1 MGYIWGLLAIS
12 AAVVSTVI
20 ALTLPHWGAPGRA
33 ELFARFS
40 VAAGIA
46 AVGSSL
52 MYAIYELSG
61 GVLALVVGDA
71 FMVLGPGAM
80 LLAMGALTGHLRA
93 AVITVSVAVVLVS
106 VTTTV
111 TDTRTSLLVKIAVLC
126 VLCLGVAGQT
136 RRAALTG
143 FAGTTTLLVVNLG
156 YATFCAGRIVAAL
169 TVGWESPLY
178 RAVFSIVPT
187 TAVGAIAVVATGLA
201 VWQVLRSQGW
211 SLRRRSDAPAEE
223 LVVEVAGWRVSL
235 TDPADVRR
243 AFGADTVSEI
253 ARDLET
259 VGGALRRRAETTEVS
274 FASSGELAAHLRLEL
289 EARGWSPTEIALLT
303 VEPAVHPEEGAS
315 GAFRDSGQTDSGH
328 GAD

>member
-52 MYAIYELSG
+52 MYAIYELGG

-80 LLAMGALTGHLRA
+80 LLATGAPAGRLRA
-93 AVITVSVAVVLVS
+93 DAITVSLAVVLVS

-111 TDTRTSLLVKIAVLC
+111 ADTRASLLVKIAVLC
-126 VLCLGVAGQT
+126 LLCLGVAGQT
-136 RRAALTG
+136 RRPPLRG
-143 FAGTTTLLVVNLG
+143 LAGTRTLLVVNLG
-156 YATFCAGRIVAAL
+156 YAAFCAGRIVAAL
-169 TVGWESPLY
+169 TLGWESPVY

-187 TAVGAIAVVATGLA
+187 TAVGAVAVVATGLA
-201 VWQVLRSQGW
+201 VWQVLRSHGW
-211 SLRRRSDAPAEE
+211 SLRRRRDAPAEE
-223 LVVEVAGWRVSL
+223 LVIEVAGWRVSL

-253 ARDLET
+253 ARDLEA
-259 VGGALRRRAETTEVS
+259 VGDSLRRRADTTAVS
-274 FASSGELAAHLRLEL
+274 FATSVEVTAHLRLEL

-303 VEPAVHPEEGAS
+303 VEPAVE
-315 GAFRDSGQTDSGH
+315 
-328 GAD
+328 